1 MASVPSGP
9 AAAPLASLRSLGAT
23 LLALLGTRAELAVV
37 ELREEGERRKDQVIV
52 ALAAA
57 IFVLLALVCATLLVV
72 VFFWDTHRLAAL
84 AGVTLTHAVLGG
96 WAIATLRGM
105 ARSAPPPFAATL
117 AELARDREMLGG
129 NHE

>member
-1 MASVPSGP
+1 MSSG
-9 AAAPLASLRSLGAT
+9 APLASLRNLGAT
-23 LLALLGTRAELAVV
+23 FVALLGTRAELAVV
-37 ELREEGERRKDQVIV
+37 ELREEGERRKDQVVV

-57 IFVLLALVCATLLVV
+57 IFALLALVCATLLVV

-84 AGVTLTHAVLGG
+84 GGVTILHAALGA

-129 NHE
+129 TDE

>member
-1 MASVPSGP
+1 MPSTP
-9 AAAPLASLRSLGAT
+9 AGAPLASLRSLGAAFV
-23 LLALLGTRAELAVV
+23 ALLGTRAELAVV
-37 ELREEGERRKDQVIV
+37 ELREEGERRKDQVVV

-57 IFVLLALVCATLLVV
+57 IFALLALVCATLLVV

-84 AGVTLTHAVLGG
+84 GGVTILHAALGA

-129 NHE
+129 TDE